1 VPGLRTVTVL
11 EHEVVPILRANR
23 AGSSDAQVL
32 EVGKFLTEREANSL
46 LDWNERRPGFCQRT
60 SEGIKFANYC
70 GVVGLESLVLEVLP
84 KIGLDEEPRAMDV
97 GIARSVLLRMLH
109 RAQEV
114 RITDLDDVSQDVSRA
129 PLLETFVLSFLNCA
143 LSIARRGLMFRY
155 EGLSDDLTIARGRFQ
170 IHGHLRRNLSRPH
183 LLHCEFDEF
192 TADNP
197 YNRAIRA
204 ALDICR
210 PWLRTSLG
218 QNLWFE
224 IHARFAHVP
233 STRVLSG
240 TVERL
245 HRDRTTRHYTEVLKW
260 CELLLRMESPDLRN
274 GEKEAPGLLFDMNK
288 LFEAHV
294 LQLEKE
300 RAPREDKVKGQG
312 PQRNL
317 ALVASSKCFTLKPDV
332 TISRLTGQ
340 NGADQVHRIV
350 DAKWKR
356 IDPKSGTL
364 GVDQADIYQLLAYA
378 VSYGCRELELV
389 YPEPDRTIYN
399 RVPIIFSIP
408 STNLTGPVRIQVRT
422 VHLLRESSFSDR
434 E

>member
-1 VPGLRTVTVL
+1 
-11 EHEVVPILRANR
+11 
-23 AGSSDAQVL
+23 
-32 EVGKFLTEREANSL
+32 
-46 LDWNERRPGFCQRT
+46 
-60 SEGIKFANYC
+60 
-70 GVVGLESLVLEVLP
+70 
-84 KIGLDEEPRAMDV
+84 
-97 GIARSVLLRMLH
+97 
-109 RAQEV
+109 
-114 RITDLDDVSQDVSRA
+114 
-129 PLLETFVLSFLNCA
+129 
-143 LSIARRGLMFRY
+143 
-155 EGLSDDLTIARGRFQ
+155 
-170 IHGHLRRNLSRPH
+170 
-183 LLHCEFDEF
+183 
-192 TADNP
+192 
-197 YNRAIRA
+197 
-204 ALDICR
+204 
-210 PWLRTSLG
+210 
-218 QNLWFE
+218 
-224 IHARFAHVP
+224 
-233 STRVLSG
+233 
-240 TVERL
+240 
-245 HRDRTTRHYTEVLKW
+245 
-260 CELLLRMESPDLRN
+260 MESPDLRN

-317 ALVASSKCFTLKPDV
+317 ALVASSKCFTLKPEV